1 MREPTSTPEPEA
13 EKKEKV
19 SRAFARAE
27 ETLREMETLFQRELY
42 NGAVDRAYYAA
53 FHAAAAALLT
63 LDLEFARHSAVI
75 ARFGKEFAKTKKL
88 DPQHHQTLIEA
99 FSLRQKADYDYTVKI
114 DRETAERVVRGCRE
128 LVEAVRTYLAQEG
141 YPV

>member
-19 SRAFARAE
+19 SQVFARAE
-27 ETLREMETLFQRELY
+27 ETLREMETLFGRGLY

-53 FHAAAAALLT
+53 FHAATAALLT

-75 ARFGKEFAKTKKL
+75 AHFGKEFAKTGKL

-99 FSLRQKADYDYTVKI
+99 LGTCSNKLR
-114 DRETAERVVRGCRE
+114 
-128 LVEAVRTYLAQEG
+128 
-141 YPV
+141 